1 MSDSPV
7 RSVEH
12 AAQTRDHWLD
22 DSAVTHCQDASCGG
36 AFSTILRRHHCRFC
50 GGIFCSKCLQYI
62 TLKTSA
68 KAKKPFRTCNDCLLR
83 YKESCFPVSVRLGST
98 QRALPESDPRV
109 ASFRAQKTKSWGASL
124 WGAPPPVFECKVF
137 VHPADKGADP
147 RSLVPFLTQ
156 VTFDLKPG
164 LRTPREKHVQG
175 APYELEFLADAKGE
189 CKMTLAFKDG
199 DQIYRHQVP
208 LKPDADALAETECVW
223 NVCVDQT
230 FQLDGSDLPRSP
242 GPRGLI
248 TGATTAVGKIIGRV
262 SVNSDSSE
270 PVDAGQLDNWLE
282 EITDQEETPEQKAH
296 RFAEAASGRSLTP
309 PRRRDPEPEPEQR
322 AGGHFTTKM
331 FFRVEKRSQLD
342 PSCEPSTGAQ
352 RRWLEEGAVV
362 EVLETKWIGDDESP
376 TQRVRTIEGWATAV
390 HGTTKYLRRDRKA
403 TRPCAA
409 PASQAGNGVEVDD
422 SVEGPLV
429 SEPHILD
436 ESLPTAAA
444 AGGMER
450 SVSQQLAHD
459 RQLVADQNKQR
470 AERER
475 LENEERIMAAQRKR
489 EEAEEKRKARVEA
502 EEKEK
507 ARARALEAA
516 KRAEQEREARRLEV
530 EKAERMAREAEQRAA
545 QMEEE
550 ARRKAAKQRA
560 LREEEERAAE
570 EALARAAAER
580 AAAKSKSAALKRE
593 RAKLQREREGKGG
606 TLLVS
611 VGHLSLVDD
620 DIGAYVP
627 FLKINC
633 DNVVGKRSVNGG
645 QHRAICPP
653 ELVPYQMPGG
663 TDFLFAVQP
672 SCKHFMLDLWDESM
686 LGARFNSVLGSKQVP
701 LHRIRCA
708 DSVWPDH
715 YAASAFGGLELPR
728 DSGTWSALSE
738 EFELKDAKSGKTKG
752 KICLTM
758 RWAPWP
764 DEGGPEDEQ
773 IKVEFTEA
781 GSLGKRCPSVCRCRA
796 VALAVVPAVV
806 AA

>member
-1 MSDSPV
+1 MSESPV

-12 AAQTRDHWLD
+12 AAQTRSHWLD
-22 DSAVTHCQDASCGG
+22 DSSVAHCQDESCGG
-36 AFSTILRRHHCRFC
+36 AFSAMLRRHHCRFC

-62 TLKTSA
+62 TLRTSA
-68 KAKKPFRTCNDCLLR
+68 KAKKPFRACKDCLQR
-83 YKESCFPVSVRLGST
+83 YQKSCFEVPLRLGST
-98 QRALPESDPRV
+98 QRALPEDDARV
-109 ASFRAQKTKSWGASL
+109 AAFRAQKTKGWGAALPSWGAP
-124 WGAPPPVFECKVF
+124 APVFECKVF
-137 VHPADKGADP
+137 VQPADKGADP
-147 RSLVPFLTQ
+147 RSLVPFLTS

-175 APYELEFLADAKGE
+175 SPYELEFLADAKGE

-199 DQIYRHQVP
+199 DQIHRHQVP
-208 LKPDADALAETECVW
+208 LKPGADAQAETARVW

-230 FQLDGSDLPRSP
+230 FQLEGSELPRSP

-270 PVDAGQLDNWLE
+270 PVDTGQLDNWLE
-282 EITDQEETPEQKAH
+282 ENADQEETPEQKAH
-296 RFAEAASGRSLTP
+296 RFAEAAAGRSLTP
-309 PRRRDPEPEPEQR
+309 PRRRDPEPEPEQQTV
-322 AGGHFTTKM
+322 GHYTKQI

-342 PSCEPSTGAQ
+342 PNCEPSVGGQ

-362 EVLETKWIGDDESP
+362 EVLETKWLGDDECP
-376 TQRVRTIEGWATAV
+376 TQRVRTVEGWATAV
-390 HGTTKYLRRDRKA
+390 HGTTKYLRRDRQA

-409 PASQAGNGVEVDD
+409 PASQASNGVEVDD
-422 SVEGPLV
+422 SVEGDLV
-429 SEPHILD
+429 REPQLLD

-444 AGGMER
+444 GVER
-450 SVSQQLAHD
+450 SVSQQLERD
-459 RQLVADQNKQR
+459 RQLVADQKKQR

-475 LENEERIMAAQRKR
+475 LENEERLVAAQRKR
-489 EEAEEKRKARVEA
+489 EEAEEKRKARAEA
-502 EEKEK
+502 DEKEK
-507 ARARALEAA
+507 ARVRALEAE
-516 KRAEQEREARRLEV
+516 KRAEQEREARRLEM
-530 EKAERMAREAEQRAA
+530 EKAERMAREAKERAA
-545 QMEEE
+545 QREEE
-550 ARRKAAKQRA
+550 ARRKAEEQRVI
-560 LREEEERAAE
+560 REEEERAAE
-570 EALARAAAER
+570 EALAREAAER
-580 AAAKSKSAALKRE
+580 AAAKQKSAALKRE

-633 DNVVGKRSVNGG
+633 DHVVSERSVNGG

-653 ELVPYQMPGG
+653 EHVPFRMPGG
-663 TDFLFAVQP
+663 TDFVFAVQP
-672 SCKHFMLDLWDESM
+672 SCKHFMLDLWDQSM

-715 YAASAFGGLELPR
+715 YEASALGGMELPR

-752 KICLTM
+752 KMCLTM

-773 IKVEFTEA
+773 IQVEFKEA
-781 GSLGKRCPSVCRCRA
+781 GPLGKR
-796 VALAVVPAVV
+796 
-806 AA
+806 